1 MIGVCLKVRR
11 YLVNLLAALLTFLLG
26 VFIATPVRVLTL
38 NLRAT
43 PSPCDKQSSGKCN
56 QWETTG
62 PVSEGLGWDLTYI
75 SLLYDSGVCPGDSYC
90 EVASLKPQPPV
101 HKHFAEWKGEP
112 IDSSILVELSD
123 GHAAMFAIWLIRT
136 KDHAY
141 VWTFHPEEPTPGM
154 QEFPAMD
161 YDRAFEAMTCWQQDR
176 PPSAKFSD
184 AAGYV
189 GYAGFLSLFKAGR
202 SRQMLLTYKDFFLT
216 PATTD
221 RQFDESSWGRMWK
234 TMQPIFLIIENQRQQ
249 VERGT
254 SPKASDQGSSPGLSK
269 HRALTPW

>member
-1 MIGVCLKVRR
+1 MRR
-11 YLVNLLAALLTFLLG
+11 YLINLLAALLTFLLG
-26 VFIATPVRVLTL
+26 VFIATPLRVFTL
-38 NLRAT
+38 NRSTT
-43 PSPCDKQSSGKCN
+43 PSPCEKQSSGECN

-141 VWTFHPEEPTPGM
+141 VWTFHPEELTPGK
-154 QEFPAMD
+154 QEFPAVD
-161 YDRAFEAMTCWQQDR
+161 YDRVFEAMTCWQQDR
-176 PPSAKFSD
+176 PPVAKFAD
-184 AAGYV
+184 APGFTGYV
-189 GYAGFLSLFKAGR
+189 GFLNLFKEGR

-216 PATTD
+216 SATSG
-221 RQFDESSWGRMWK
+221 EPLNELSWGRIWK
-234 TMQPIFLIIENQRQQ
+234 TMLPIFLIIENQQRQ
-249 VERGT
+249 VDRGK
-254 SPKASDQGSSPGLSK
+254 SPKASDQRSGPGLSK
-269 HRALTPW
+269 HQSIAPH